1 VTSSCAT
8 LDALTGSPGHHDRA
22 GALPDELLLGGLALG
37 FAVAVALAPIVLPV
51 IWHGSA
57 G

>member
-22 GALPDELLLGGLALG
+22 GALPDELLLGGLAIG

>member
-1 VTSSCAT
+1 LA
-8 LDALTGSPGHHDRA
+8 AK
-22 GALPDELLLGGLALG
+22 LLLRARHGLGGDDVEAGLTQV
-37 FAVAVALAPIVLPV
+37 AVAVALAPIVLPV